1 MQLPLAQT
9 FKSQERS
16 LERPQ
21 LKRKGEIMGKL
32 TVEDILTSVDVQ
44 EQIVKVP
51 QWKDANGEDGEVT
64 IRPFTKEA
72 QQALRKECMADGE
85 VNTELFEMALFKQ
98 GVVDPVFDDEQIIR
112 LKQKS
117 AAAIDLVLKQ
127 IVAASGFTDK
137 EAKDIGA

>member
-1 MQLPLAQT
+1 
-9 FKSQERS
+9 
-16 LERPQ
+16 
-21 LKRKGEIMGKL
+21 MGKL